1 MPLEEPHQGRAQNLN
16 NLQVARLLFTSPTR
30 AFTELKQKPVFALP
44 MLLTIIGTMLVT
56 AWYYSR
62 VDIVWF
68 QEQALAAA
76 RISAAQQQQV
86 ASATIR
92 PILVWGSVIAA
103 PIVLIIVV
111 SISALYFMLAGSLTN
126 VRYSFKHWFAFNWWA
141 SSPQII
147 AYIPSI
153 LILALSN
160 TAHKPVSSVLA
171 TLSLNELVFHRAM
184 GTTGYSLLSGL
195 GLVQVAAACLTYI
208 GLRAWSGRSVLFCL
222 VMALL
227 PSVLI
232 YGIWALVAFR

>member
-1 MPLEEPHQGRAQNLN
+1 MN
-16 NLQVARLLFTSPTR
+16 NLQVARQLFTSPAR

-44 MLLTIIGTMLVT
+44 MCLTIIGTILVT
-56 AWYYSR
+56 AWYYSK

-76 RISAAQQQQV
+76 KVSAAQQQQL
-86 ASATIR
+86 ATAPVR
-92 PILVWGSVIAA
+92 SILIWGSAIAA

-126 VRYSFKHWFAFNWWA
+126 VRYSFKHWFAFNWWT

-147 AYIPSI
+147 AFIPSI

-160 TAHKPVSSVLA
+160 TAQKPVSSVLA

-184 GTTGYSLLSGL
+184 GTAGYSLLSGV
-195 GLVQVAAACLTYI
+195 GLVQVATACLTYI
-208 GLRAWSGRSVLFCL
+208 GLRAWSGRSPLFCL
-222 VMALL
+222 VVALL
-227 PSVLI
+227 PTMLI